1 MIKQLV
7 RTGIVAVTVFG
18 GLAACTSLRVTSDV
32 NRAVV
37 GSVQCH
43 TFTWAG
49 SFRGDSPMRN
59 GIANPVN
66 EARLRG
72 AITAQLAAVGVQPV
86 APGGTADCLVG
97 YGIGART
104 AIEGAYPV
112 GWGWGW
118 GAGYGWGWRHG
129 PYGYWG
135 WDEPY
140 VYHEGIIAVDLYDGR
155 SKQPIWHASANQSLR
170 DAIGAE
176 AEQRID
182 KAVAAIFS
190 KYPQRAGA

>member
-1 MIKQLV
+1 MMKQLI

-43 TFTWAG
+43 TFAWAG
-49 SFRGDSPMRN
+49 SFKGNSPMRN

-86 APGGTADCLVG
+86 AAGGHADCLVG

-104 AIEGAYPV
+104 AVEGAYPA

-118 GAGYGWGWRHG
+118 GVGYGWGWRG
-129 PYGYWG
+129 GFAGDYWG

-140 VYHEGIIAVDLYDGR
+140 IYHEGIIAVDLYDAR
-155 SKQPIWHASANQSLR
+155 TKQPIWHASANQSLQG
-170 DAIGAE
+170 AVGAE

-182 KAVAAIFS
+182 KAVAAIFT
-190 KYPQRAGA
+190 KYPHA

>member
-1 MIKQLV
+1 MIKQLI
-7 RTGIVAVTVFG
+7 RTGIVAVSVFG

-32 NRAVV
+32 NKAVV

-43 TFTWAG
+43 TFAWAG
-49 SFRGDSPMRN
+49 AFRGDSPMRN

-72 AITAQLAAVGVQPV
+72 AITAHLASVGVQPV
-86 APGGTADCLVG
+86 AAGGNADCLVG

-104 AIEGAYPV
+104 AIEGAYPP
-112 GWGWGW
+112 GWAWGW

-129 PYGYWG
+129 YAVGYWG

-140 VYHEGIIAVDLYDGR
+140 IYHEGIVAVDLYDAR
-155 SKQPIWHASANQSLR
+155 SKQPIWHASTNQSLHG
-170 DAIGAE
+170 AVGAE
-176 AEQRID
+176 AEQKID
-182 KAVAAIFS
+182 KAVTAIFT
-190 KYPQRAGA
+190 KYPHA

>member
-43 TFTWAG
+43 TFAWAG
-49 SFRGDSPMRN
+49 AFKGDSPMRN

-86 APGGTADCLVG
+86 AAGGNADCLVG
-97 YGIGART
+97 YGIGAQT
-104 AIEGAYPV
+104 AIEGAYPA

-118 GAGYGWGWRHG
+118 GVGYGWGWRG
-129 PYGYWG
+129 GLAGGYWG

-140 VYHEGIIAVDLYDGR
+140 IYHEGIIAVDLYDAR

-170 DAIGAE
+170 GAVGAE
-176 AEQRID
+176 AEEKID
-182 KAVAAIFS
+182 KAVAAIFT
-190 KYPQRAGA
+190 KYPHA